1 MKKVIDI
8 TDRVPAMKMQ
18 RRKRTN
24 TKFILLTSIFVLIIG
39 LLLYF
44 QTSYSDIKTID
55 IAGAEIVDESFYL
68 KQTTLNKNDSM
79 WSFKIADVEK
89 AIEANDWVK
98 SVQVKREFINRVT
111 VNVEEWQK
119 VAYLS
124 KDGIF
129 YPMLENGV
137 IFEKTS
143 EMIPIDAPIF
153 MKFDDEALRKKLLKE
168 LAKLDLKVLALI
180 SQINA
185 VPTDSDPYAIKLFM
199 NDGYEVRA
207 DINSLA
213 SRLNYYPSIIAQIES
228 EEAYEKGIIDIE
240 VGTYYRP
247 FSDEYAIESLEE
259 ADEAEVEGVES
270 DEEQSAQ

>member
-1 MKKVIDI
+1 
-8 TDRVPAMKMQ
+8 MQ

-24 TKFILLTSIFVLIIG
+24 IKFILLTSIFVFIIG

-68 KQTTLNKNDSM
+68 KQSTLNKNDSM

-98 SVQVKREFINRVT
+98 SVQVKRKFINRVT

-153 MKFDDEALRKKLLKE
+153 LNLMMKRCVK
-168 LAKLDLKVLALI
+168 
-180 SQINA
+180 
-185 VPTDSDPYAIKLFM
+185 
-199 NDGYEVRA
+199 
-207 DINSLA
+207 
-213 SRLNYYPSIIAQIES
+213 NY
-228 EEAYEKGIIDIE
+228 
-240 VGTYYRP
+240 
-247 FSDEYAIESLEE
+247 
-259 ADEAEVEGVES
+259 
-270 DEEQSAQ
+270 